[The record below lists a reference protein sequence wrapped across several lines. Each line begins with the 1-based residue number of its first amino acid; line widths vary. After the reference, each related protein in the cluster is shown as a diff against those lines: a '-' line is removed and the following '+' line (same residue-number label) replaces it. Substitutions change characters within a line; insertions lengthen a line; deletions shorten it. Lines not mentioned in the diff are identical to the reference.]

1 MHSFLPV
8 SLTFSLKMALCSNPE
23 TITTVES
30 ELEIVKKTLNEKV
43 EGSEL
48 ISCHSVAVNVRI
60 T

>member
-1 MHSFLPV
+1 M
-8 SLTFSLKMALCSNPE
+8 TFSLKMALCSNPE
-23 TITTVES
+23 TMTTVES

-48 ISCHSVAVNVRI
+48 ISCHPVAVNVRI

>member
-1 MHSFLPV
+1 
-8 SLTFSLKMALCSNPE
+8 MALCSNPE
-23 TITTVES
+23 TMTTIES

-48 ISCHSVAVNVRI
+48 ISCHPVAVNVRI